1 MSYNINDED
10 PLIFN
15 HETEQDIDFFQNNLK
30 ERTEKLPEFLDFY
43 SSFPR
48 TGKQGILGLLK
59 NPKTKRK
66 YVYKIS
72 QYLNFIVDQEYN
84 VMKDLNE
91 LREYCPH
98 FCKTMGKFRTRIS
111 KNFRQEDNPF
121 DYSKKYINTDVLLIE
136 NIEDGRKLYRYIKN
150 KHIPPEITFSLVKQT
165 LISNIIAG
173 ENVKFTH
180 YDMHSNNILVKQ
192 CPTNSVFLYILDDNR
207 TYAVPTYGYY
217 PIVIDFGFSFSKSCE
232 EKPLYGALAH
242 TNIGFMPSVYDQ
254 HADPKLFLTSVSY
267 ELKKHKKSEETKN
280 FRDLILNIYEKCDID
295 LECGWDNREDTPSI
309 SDYILKK
316 MNSEFR
322 RSNFFK
328 NQGHHIVDMLQTL
341 VDLPLYPRK
350 TNDDLSE
357 LSAILVTEY
366 LKIERE
372 INNDFNNLYI
382 MKGMIES
389 CVKNRSDY
397 LDKNKRQDA
406 VNNFKKDILNKVDQV
421 VDFCNPKVNWERL
434 LCCLLCMT
442 KCIENICY
450 DKVKKLTSLKRS
462 DYNNMRLKNT
472 TEIYEAIEA
481 NMPSHFY
488 FDNDTTIYVWNVM
501 KKYSYKTKI
510 ENEELI
516 EELNNTHPF
525 ERGTMLYEYLSSKE
539 D

>member
-1 MSYNINDED
+1 MSYNINAED
-10 PLIFN
+10 ALIFN
-15 HETEQDIDFFQNNLK
+15 NEIEQDIDFFQNNLK
-30 ERTEKLPEFLDFY
+30 EKTEKLPDFLEFH

-59 NPKTKRK
+59 NKNNKRK
-66 YVYKIS
+66 YVYKTS

-84 VMKDLNE
+84 VMKDLNQ
-91 LREYCPH
+91 LREFCPH
-98 FCKTMGKFRTRIS
+98 FCKTLGKFKTRMP
-111 KNFRQEDNPF
+111 KNFREEDNPF
-121 DYSKKYINTDVLLIE
+121 EVSRKYINSEVLLIE
-136 NIEDGRKLYRYIKN
+136 NIENGRKLYRYIKN
-150 KHIPPEITFSLVKQT
+150 PHITPEIVFSLVKQT
-165 LISNIIAG
+165 LLSSIIAG

-192 CPTNSVFLYILDDNR
+192 CPTNSVFLYILDENR

-217 PIVIDFGFSFSKSCE
+217 PIVIDFGFSFSKNCE

-242 TNIGFMPSVYDQ
+242 TNIGFIPSVYDQ

-267 ELKKHKKSEETKN
+267 ELKKFKKSEETKN

-295 LECGWDNREDTPSI
+295 LECGWDSREDTPSI

-316 MNSEFR
+316 MNTQFK
-322 RSNFFK
+322 RSQFFK
-328 NQGHHIVDMLQTL
+328 NQGHHVVDILQTL

-350 TNDDLSE
+350 TSDE
-357 LSAILVTEY
+357 LEDMSAILVSEY
-366 LKIERE
+366 LKIEKDITNE
-372 INNDFNNLYI
+372 FNNLYI
-382 MKGMIES
+382 MKGIIES
-389 CVKNRSDY
+389 CVKNRADY

-406 VNNFKKDILNKVDQV
+406 INNFKKDILNKIDQIA
-421 VDFCNPKVNWERL
+421 DFCNPKVNWERL

-462 DYNNMRLKNT
+462 DYNKMRLKNT
-472 TEIYEAIEA
+472 TEIFEAIEA

-488 FDNDTTIYVWNVM
+488 FDKETTIYVWNVM
-501 KKYSYKTKI
+501 KKYSYKTTI
-510 ENEELI
+510 EDKSLI

-525 ERGTMLYEYLSSKE
+525 ERGTMIYEYITSRE
-539 D
+539 E